1 MRTLN
6 ETDKQVT
13 LYMYLQTEIFIM
25 QKKKQNK
32 TIHRYLNLLDKPI
45 FLNIHEEQ

>member
-25 QKKKQNK
+25 QKQKKQFN
-32 TIHRYLNLLDKPI
+32 RYLNLLDKPI

>member
-25 QKKKQNK
+25 QRKKNK
-32 TIHRYLNLLDKPI
+32 KTPL
-45 FLNIHEEQ
+45 FEFA

>member
-25 QKKKQNK
+25 QKKKPKQNNPP
-32 TIHRYLNLLDKPI
+32 L
-45 FLNIHEEQ
+45 FEFA